1 MKLPCIQTRK
11 NVSFCNSGQFKWQ
24 KNKAS
29 KVNTD
34 RIGEKDKKVK
44 TDEMMKTDS
53 KGKYE
58 GKSENQLS
66 LFRRT

>member
-1 MKLPCIQTRK
+1 MSHFAILDSLSGRK
-11 NVSFCNSGQFKWQ
+11 IKHR
-24 KNKAS
+24 
-29 KVNTD
+29 KVNID
-34 RIGEKDKKVK
+34 RIGKKDKKVK